1 MFSEKSLK
9 ELERLKFVIE
19 SIDEPT
25 LKDIKIDTNK
35 KVHNGIELPP
45 NISNGKSNEKVE
57 EGVN

>member
-1 MFSEKSLK
+1 
-9 ELERLKFVIE
+9 LKFVIE